1 MGGVARKVTIGD
13 DGNRA
18 TTALVYRAVDDLGKT
33 MDAHF
38 GAVNARLDM
47 LSPLPARVDGLE
59 RTMVNHEARLI
70 SGEREREDLQR
81 RSEAEIDQRSKFRM
95 YLPSLIVSVVSLGV
109 ATLSYLSS

>member
-38 GAVNARLDM
+38 VGVHARLDM
-47 LSPLPARVDGLE
+47 LSPLPGRVDGLE
-59 RTMVNHEARLI
+59 RTLVNHEARLLA
-70 SGEREREDLQR
+70 SERRSDDLERK
-81 RSEAEIDQRSKFRM
+81 SEAEIDQRSKFRM
-95 YLPSLIVSVVSLGV
+95 YLPSLIVSAGAFGV
-109 ATLSYLSS
+109 ALLSYLSS

>member
-1 MGGVARKVTIGD
+1 MVTE

-47 LSPLPARVDGLE
+47 LSPLPGRVDGLE
-59 RTMVNHEARLI
+59 RTLVNHEARLI
-70 SGEREREDLQR
+70 EGERHRADQDR
-81 RSEAEIDQRSKFRM
+81 RAEALIDQRSSFRRN
-95 YLPSLIVSVVSLGV
+95 LPSLIVSAGALVVAV
-109 ATLSYLSS
+109 LSYLAS